1 MTASKKMTERL
12 FYRRSKTPFYACRA
26 DSRFSY
32 CAYVPTTWDGVSDE
46 QFNVIVLVHGTNRNA
61 EGYRDLY
68 ASFAEEQNCVIVSP
82 LFPGGITA
90 PWELNSYK
98 WMAVNGIR
106 FDHILLT
113 MLDEISEFTPIDRSK
128 FLLHGFSGGGHFAH
142 RFFYAQPDRLL
153 GVSIGAPGVVSL
165 LDFEREW
172 WVGVNKFEE
181 RFGKPIDLDA
191 MRPVPVQMVI
201 GAEDTDTWEITITPE
216 SAIYME
222 GANRAGV
229 TRLNRMESL
238 KASFEQHGISVRHDI
253 IPGIAHNGAKMYP
266 AVTEFF
272 AGVLAKTRTTTNAP
286 TPAAP

>member
-1 MTASKKMTERL
+1 MSTPNKMTERL
-12 FYRRSKTPFYACRA
+12 FYGRGKTPFYACRA

-32 CAYVPTTWDGVSDE
+32 CAYVPTSWDGVSDA
-46 QFNVIVLVHGTNRNA
+46 QFKVIVLVHGTNRNA

-68 ASFAEEQNCVIVSP
+68 ATFAEEQNCVIVSP

-106 FDHILLT
+106 FDHILLA
-113 MLDEISEFTPIDRSK
+113 MLDELSEVTPIDRSR

-165 LDFEREW
+165 LDFEHDW
-172 WVGVNKFEE
+172 WVGVNRFEE
-181 RFGKPIDLDA
+181 TFGTPIDLEA
-191 MRPVPVQMVI
+191 MRRVPVQMVI
-201 GAEDTDTWEITITPE
+201 GGEDTDTWEITITPE
-216 SAIYME
+216 NPKHME

-229 TRLNRMESL
+229 TRLDRMQSL
-238 KASFEQHGISVRHDI
+238 KASFEQHGIAVRHDI
-253 IPGIAHNGAKMYP
+253 IPGVAHNGAKMYP
-266 AVTEFF
+266 AVTDFF
-272 AGVLAKTRTTTNAP
+272 ATVLAGER
-286 TPAAP
+286 